1 MATRLSVLF
10 QGLFPPFKYLPL
22 RSTLDLERA
31 RNTIRDTAL
40 SMIRRKQDQDKEE
53 NDIVGVM
60 IQENEKNKEEG
71 ILGDMLSEEE
81 MVNHIM
87 TFLAAGYLL
96 LRWR

>member
-40 SMIRRKQDQDKEE
+40 SMIRRKQDHKEE

-60 IQENEKNKEEG
+60 IQENQKNEEEG

-87 TFLAAGYLL
+87 TFLAAGYFF
-96 LRWR
+96 